1 MFSGRITHKNIVAR
15 TLSPRMSDEEV
26 HPGQVAQ
33 LVGASSH
40 MPKDCRFDSWSGYI
54 FGLHVQSPVR
64 GTCRKKLI
72 DVSLS
77 LSLSNQ

>member
-40 MPKDCRFDSWSGYI
+40 TPKDSRFDSSATYLGCMFNPQ
-54 FGLHVQSPVR
+54 FGAHVGR
-64 GTCRKKLI
+64 
-72 DVSLS
+72 
-77 LSLSNQ
+77 N